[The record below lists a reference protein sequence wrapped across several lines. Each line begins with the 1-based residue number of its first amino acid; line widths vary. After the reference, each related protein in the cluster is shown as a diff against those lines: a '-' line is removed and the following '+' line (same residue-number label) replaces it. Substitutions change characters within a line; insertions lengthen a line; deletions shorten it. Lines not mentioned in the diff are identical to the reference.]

1 MAWEIP
7 GLMVPFISAN
17 DQSSSGI
24 NESTLAGQYRCMRS
38 SAAGYV
44 RYQENTTGTIVG
56 VLQNAPI
63 AGEAASVMVN
73 GVTKLWTASSA
84 AAIAVGGTLRCTT
97 SGRVDPITAATEILV
112 GIALEAVSTGPAL
125 IAVLL
130 SGPGISGS
138 TSSLYV

>member
-1 MAWEIP
+1 MAWEQP
-7 GLMVPFISAN
+7 GLMVSFVSAN

-44 RYQENTTGTIVG
+44 RYQENSTGTIVG

-84 AAIAVGGTLRCTT
+84 AAIAVGQTLTCST
-97 SGRVDPITAATEILV
+97 SGRGDPLSVATNSLV
-112 GIALEAVSTGPAL
+112 GVALEACSTGPML
-125 IAVLL
+125 ISVLL
-130 SGPGISGS
+130 CGPGLGGS
-138 TSSLYV
+138 TVNVYV